1 MTSSLN
7 LWLPKYEML
16 RENKLESG
24 EFDPVEVCPLL
35 YTTRITTAQM
45 LIELEMWEEGS
56 KVLDGLTE
64 EDDEVV
70 NTWYLLGWLNHLRS
84 SSGGDEMFKGNAR
97 FYLKKAQRAHK
108 ANPTEDREMVNLS
121 YLS

>member
-35 YTTRITTAQM
+35 YTTRISTAQM

-70 NTWYLLGWLNHLRS
+70 NTWYLLGWLNYLRA
-84 SSGGDEMFKGNAR
+84 SSGDQMFKGNAR
-97 FYLKKAQRAHK
+97 FYLKKAQK
-108 ANPTEDREMVNLS
+108 ANKVNPTEDREMVC
-121 YLS
+121 